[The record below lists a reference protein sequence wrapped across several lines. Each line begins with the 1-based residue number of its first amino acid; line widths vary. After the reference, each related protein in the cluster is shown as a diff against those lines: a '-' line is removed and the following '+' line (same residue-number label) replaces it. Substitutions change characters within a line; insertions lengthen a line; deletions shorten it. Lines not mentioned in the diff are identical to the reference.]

1 MACKVK
7 VNRHGF
13 LAFRLYFNGM
23 ESWEGTEYAD
33 TVENRRL
40 LEPHAL
46 TISHEI
52 KKGSFDYLQFFPN
65 GNKAHLFRRHEDMPA
80 TLQTIEGYFRTWIK
94 QQSGHVRPHRLKDY
108 NSAIDGHVLKTRIGG
123 QLFGKIPL
131 SLVKVTDLKALQSSL
146 KAKGLKAASVN
157 GIVHSCL
164 RAMLRDARME
174 GHLKVDLYDRGFF
187 KPLPLTDVRPSIDP
201 YTPEEREI
209 ILEAFRTQRPHYYP
223 FVFFQFWQGARP
235 SEATALRRENID
247 LRYST
252 ARFIEVEFRATK
264 MAPSL

>member
-108 NSAIDGHVLKTRIGG
+108 NSTIDGHVLKTRIGG

-146 KAKGLKAASVN
+146 EGKRAESRQRQWNRSFLPSRHAAGCSY
-157 GIVHSCL
+157 GGSPQGGPL
-164 RAMLRDARME
+164 RQ
-174 GHLKVDLYDRGFF
+174 GF
-187 KPLPLTDVRPSIDP
+187 L
-201 YTPEEREI
+201 
-209 ILEAFRTQRPHYYP
+209 
-223 FVFFQFWQGARP
+223 
-235 SEATALRRENID
+235 
-247 LRYST
+247 
-252 ARFIEVEFRATK
+252 
-264 MAPSL
+264 